1 MVSFD
6 VVSLFTNDPL
16 EETTNII
23 IKRIYDKNEI
33 NTSIPKQE
41 MKELLYLCTK
51 NAYFTLNIKTYVQVD
66 GVAIGSPHGPV
77 LANIFMV
84 ELEQNISTLSKDT
97 SLWKRY
103 VDDAICFVNSNRIS
117 HALESLNSFH
127 SNIKFTVEIEKGNKI
142 AFLDI
147 LLIRYKDLINTT
159 VYRKKTNT
167 DLYINWK
174 SFSPNNWKWG
184 TLKTLVSRAYDICST
199 EKYLKEELNHIE
211 TVFKHQN
218 NYPSWVIDKVFKQ
231 VQQAQ
236 QVPSNTANEKE
247 SDNKNIHRLL
257 LPYQGDKGCNII
269 KSMNKCVNKLL
280 PNNTKIEVAFKST
293 KLSSCFNVK
302 DKTDFEHN
310 HDLIYHAKC
319 PEPTCIDDYVGESA
333 CQITER
339 IKDHNGRNHTLQ
351 VWSHS
356 IEKSHKNVNT
366 IDFKIID
373 KNVHSNNRKRK
384 IKADVEHAREI
395 YPT

>member
-1 MVSFD
+1 M
-6 VVSLFTNDPL
+6 
-16 EETTNII
+16 
-23 IKRIYDKNEI
+23 
-33 NTSIPKQE
+33 
-41 MKELLYLCTK
+41 
-51 NAYFTLNIKTYVQVD
+51 
-66 GVAIGSPHGPV
+66 GSPLFPV

-84 ELEQNISTLSKDT
+84 ELEQNIIPTLSKDI

-103 VDDAICFVNSNRIS
+103 VDDTICFVNSSRIS
-117 HALESLNSFH
+117 HVLESLNSFH

-257 LPYQGDKGCNII
+257 LPYQGDKSCNIV
-269 KSMNKCVNKLL
+269 KSMSQCVTKLL
-280 PNNTKIEVAFKST
+280 PNNTKIEVEFKST
-293 KLSSCFNVK
+293 KLSSCFNLK
-302 DKTDFEHN
+302 DEIDFEHN
-310 HDLIYHAKC
+310 HDFIYHAKC

-333 CQITER
+333 CRITER
-339 IKDHNGRNHTLQ
+339 IKDHNGRDH
-351 VWSHS
+351 
-356 IEKSHKNVNT
+356 KS
-366 IDFKIID
+366 
-373 KNVHSNNRKRK
+373 
-384 IKADVEHAREI
+384 
-395 YPT
+395 